1 MRKVFCVMNRKY
13 ILNASTLKCIAICS
27 MLLDHIGIMLAGTE
41 VNQVVYYAL
50 RGIGRLAFPIFCFL
64 LVEGFVHTHSYIKY
78 IIRMLLLAFI
88 SEIPYDLLNFG
99 NIVNLTHNNIL
110 FTFVIALGMLFLIS
124 KCVNKGSKE
133 MLLTLVIVTGAAA
146 LTICLKTEYSWR
158 CIFIVAFLYIVR
170 SNFVMR
176 NITVAIVLL
185 IDTTITGIM
194 ALFSLIF
201 INGYNG
207 EKGRL
212 PNWVGYAFYPVH
224 LIVLWAIDG
233 FII

>member
-1 MRKVFCVMNRKY
+1 MSNKY
-13 ILNASTLKCIAICS
+13 IFNASVLKCIAICS

-41 VNQVVYYAL
+41 VNQAVYYIL

-64 LVEGFVHTHSYIKY
+64 LVEGFVHTRSFVKY

-88 SEIPYDLLNFG
+88 SELPYDLLNFG
-99 NIVNLTHNNIL
+99 NVINLTHNNIL

-124 KCVNKGSKE
+124 KCVNKGTKGL
-133 MLLTLVIVTGAAA
+133 LLTCGIVTFAAA
-146 LTICLKTEYSWR
+146 LTVLFKTEYSWR

-170 SNFVMR
+170 SNFIMR
-176 NITVAIVLL
+176 NITVAVMLL
-185 IDTTITGIM
+185 IDTTLTGLM

-212 PNWVGYAFYPVH
+212 PNWVGYAFYPIH
-224 LIVLWAIDG
+224 LIVLWCMDR